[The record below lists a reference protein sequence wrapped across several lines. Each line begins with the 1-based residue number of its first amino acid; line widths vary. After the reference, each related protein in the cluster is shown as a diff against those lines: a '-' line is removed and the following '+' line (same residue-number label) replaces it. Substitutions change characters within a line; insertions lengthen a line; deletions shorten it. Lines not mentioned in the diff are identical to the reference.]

1 MERRQRPVISAT
13 SCFPPNLKAPVG
25 ASGIIIDSSM
35 RTIRA
40 RPCAQ
45 QVDTDCAD
53 SRQGIGVNE
62 GNGGDLWK
70 DRVELFSTKHTLIV
84 RAKEVLS
91 LPFL

>member
-1 MERRQRPVISAT
+1 MKLKEDGSGRKRNFKPAVFPHYHSA
-13 SCFPPNLKAPVG
+13 
-25 ASGIIIDSSM
+25 
-35 RTIRA
+35 
-40 RPCAQ
+40 
-45 QVDTDCAD
+45 AD
-53 SRQGIGVNE
+53 K